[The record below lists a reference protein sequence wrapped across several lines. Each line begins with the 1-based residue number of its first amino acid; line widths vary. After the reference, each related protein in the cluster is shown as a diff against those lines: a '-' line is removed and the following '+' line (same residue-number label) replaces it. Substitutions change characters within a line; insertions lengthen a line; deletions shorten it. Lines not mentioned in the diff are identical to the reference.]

1 MNEVI
6 RINTNAAILVGGV
19 TSYFIISRNVECALR
34 FNI

>member
-6 RINTNAAILVGGV
+6 RINTNAAILVGV